1 MEINHCREGRIEFE
15 SLEGEFLY
23 IKKGDMV
30 VNIKT
35 GVKEY
40 SYFSESHYS
49 GVTIEIDFAV
59 IETNPN
65 VMLEELHLTPQFLL
79 KLIIYF
85 FARIHNQCFFH
96 WKSIQPRKNR
106 LISMQ
111 YKYIKVC
118 IACTFSNQ

>member
-1 MEINHCREGRIEFE
+1 MA
-15 SLEGEFLY
+15 
-23 IKKGDMV
+23 

-40 SYFSESHYS
+40 SYFPESHYS

-65 VMLEELHLTPQFLL
+65 VMSEELHLTPQFLL

-85 FARIHNQCFFH
+85 FARIHNQCFFSLEKYSASEKPADFNAAQIH
-96 WKSIQPRKNR
+96 QSMHSLHIFKSVGE
-106 LISMQ
+106 L
-111 YKYIKVC
+111 
-118 IACTFSNQ
+118 